1 MRKEQLQPIFSRL
14 FAGLSPDRQKEIRI
28 IFDAGHP
35 LREKTDLLLY
45 MGDTLM
51 AAGSWSHR
59 IAGRSER
66 TNQEKLSTQCA
77 RLMALETMPWY
88 LFEFD
93 GTNLLIYDLS
103 EDQPMAE
110 ISSDLI
116 MGIRRLCTVPDVWKS
131 QQTQLASMQ
140 RYVHTLLALVNE
152 EQSMA

>member
-1 MRKEQLQPIFSRL
+1 
-14 FAGLSPDRQKEIRI
+14 
-28 IFDAGHP
+28 
-35 LREKTDLLLY
+35 
-45 MGDTLM
+45 M

-59 IAGRSER
+59 ITGRSER

-116 MGIRRLCTVPDVWKS
+116 MGIRRLCTLPDVWKS